1 MNMRFLLLLEASAM
15 DYVFETQDRVPGSPD
30 TSPEEQAF
38 KVSLGVWRIR
48 APDTEA
54 LL

>member
-1 MNMRFLLLLEASAM
+1 MRFRLHLEASAI
-15 DYVFETQDRVPGSPD
+15 DSVFATRDRVPGSPD

-38 KVSLGVWRIR
+38 KVSLGDWRTR